1 VRIGAEA
8 ALDQVARRLWF
19 ITRYALIGKATF
31 NDNLHTFVL
40 HTPPVTTEA
49 VPSGEYFLKGF
60 GNGGGYLYR
69 IGHPLAQHV
78 IEASL
83 GEATP
88 NAELVFS
95 FSASGRQPAGLRAS
109 IGKSGWLQVTRFRF
123 QFKDGECEEHIVT
136 AGLVDSGEALDADQ
150 VASFF
155 ELNAEVK
162 GRPERLSTSVEK
174 ALNECVAEERD
185 ARAKNLLGRASKLL
199 KEEADKVEAWEQDKR
214 AEFQVHHN
222 ELQDQLNAVI
232 KKIVATLDF
241 REQLALEEEKIRLRG
256 SMDREYARF
265 REQCLNLQEK
275 ALSLIKQR
283 KQKLEYDEVVE
294 PQFIIRWRLTP

>member
-1 VRIGAEA
+1 MLFNSVFGASDEVLGRLDRTGVGFEKRINLIYQSCRTTAEIEAAFVYLEKELADDINRARSRAREDLLSNFDHSVVEKVRVGAEA
-8 ALDQVARRLWF
+8 ALDQIARRLWF

-31 NDNLHTFVL
+31 NDNSHTFVL
-40 HTPPVTTEA
+40 HTPPVTTEV

-83 GEATP
+83 SEATP

-174 ALNECVAEERD
+174 ALNESVAKERD

-199 KEEADKVEAWEQDKR
+199 KEESDKVEAWAQDKR
-214 AEFQVHHN
+214 A
-222 ELQDQLNAVI
+222 
-232 KKIVATLDF
+232 
-241 REQLALEEEKIRLRG
+241 
-256 SMDREYARF
+256 
-265 REQCLNLQEK
+265 
-275 ALSLIKQR
+275 
-283 KQKLEYDEVVE
+283 
-294 PQFIIRWRLTP
+294 